1 MKNGFTLVELLAVMA
16 ILLSLIL
23 ITTISVSTV
32 LSNSKQKLT
41 TTQINLIVDSANI
54 WLVDNMNL
62 FEDYIEGDCTYINAT
77 DLVNRGYL
85 DPDTTT
91 FDDNV
96 DLDDIKITIRYES
109 NSFKVTQYDEQND
122 TLCEN
127 VYE

>member
-41 TTQINLIVDSANI
+41 TTQINLIIDSANI

-91 FDDNV
+91 FDDNI

>member
-127 VYE
+127 IYE

>member
-91 FDDNV
+91 FDDNI